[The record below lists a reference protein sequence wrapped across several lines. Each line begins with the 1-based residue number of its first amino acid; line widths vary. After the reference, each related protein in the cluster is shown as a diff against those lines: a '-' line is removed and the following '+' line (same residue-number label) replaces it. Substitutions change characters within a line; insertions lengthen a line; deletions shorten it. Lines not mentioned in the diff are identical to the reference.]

1 VQSDYQRWRVRARR
15 LLQRGVAPSDV
26 DWTGG
31 LFDGDADQAPT
42 EPTRASIRVPPAVV
56 DLLERVACH
65 RDSARHA
72 LMYRL
77 LWRVTHGEHGLL
89 DDAADDDVVRLA
101 RMAKAVDRA
110 SHKMTA
116 FLRFREVRAREGV
129 SYVGWFEPEHRV
141 LARTAPFFARRFGT
155 MVWTIATPDGGAHW
169 DRRSLTCFDVD
180 PSIAL
185 PAEDATEAL
194 WLAYYESIF
203 NPARLNL
210 DMMRKEMPVA
220 YWKNLP
226 EARRIPALVA
236 DANARAARMIDTTLD
251 RDVAP
256 YGGMACGRASRDTAA
271 SSSDLPVKATLDA
284 CRRCPLGA
292 RATQAVAGS
301 GPLHAPVMLVGEQPG
316 DEEDLSGKPF
326 VGPAGRLLRRALDDA
341 GVEAESVYITNA
353 VKHFSYEPRGKRR
366 IHKTPAQR
374 EIEACRHWLEAEILR
389 VKPAAIVALG
399 GTALYA
405 LLDDKLKVGE
415 ARTRELVLASGTR
428 VIATYHPAAILR
440 AVDENASARLYG
452 ALVEDLRSA
461 VALASDAE
469 A

>member
-1 VQSDYQRWRVRARR
+1 M
-15 LLQRGVAPSDV
+15 PSDV

-31 LFDGDADQAPT
+31 LFNEDADQAPT
-42 EPTRASIRVPPAVV
+42 EPTRASIRVPPALV
-56 DLLERVACH
+56 DLFERVACH
-65 RDSARHA
+65 RDASRHA

-110 SHKMTA
+110 AHKMTA
-116 FLRFREVRAREGV
+116 FLRFREVRARDGV

-169 DRRSLTCFDVD
+169 DRRSLTLFDVD

-236 DANARAARMIDTTLD
+236 EANARAARMIDTTLD
-251 RDVAP
+251 RDIAP
-256 YGGMACGRASRDTAA
+256 YSGMTCGRLVRDAPAA
-271 SSSDLPVKATLDA
+271 SADLPVKTTLDA

-326 VGPAGRLLRRALDDA
+326 VGPAGRLLRRALGDA
-341 GVEAESVYITNA
+341 GVEAESLYITNA

-389 VKPAAIVALG
+389 VQPAAIVALG
-399 GTALYA
+399 GTAICA

-415 ARTRELVLASGTR
+415 ARSRELVHGSGAR
-428 VIATYHPAAILR
+428 VIATYHPAAVLR
-440 AVDENASARLYG
+440 AVDETASAKLYA

-461 VALASDAE
+461 VALASDAN